1 MLPRHPVGGSSTHG
15 VRNPRP
21 ELELG
26 RQFPHRSRAPD
37 PADRGL
43 LLPPDPS
50 PAQPPTPAAGPGRL
64 ARGRGRGH
72 DQRRHL
78 RNDRRHRRRR
88 GDRDRR
94 DRAGHADPDAPP
106 GHLAAVR
113 RGRRRRGR
121 RRGLGRRGR
130 PGAVSAEPAPA
141 EGASEPAM
149 PAPEPEG
156 ITLEDV
162 QKDEELSS
170 FISAADRVME
180 GLGYTEHGFR
190 HANLTARIA
199 FNVLSRAG
207 FDTHTANLACVA
219 GYLHDVG
226 NMISRFAH
234 GQTGGVLVYQ
244 ALRERVPSNE
254 LSRIAAPIANHEEDN
269 GYAVSPVSAA
279 VILADKSDVH
289 RSRVRKSGQIEFDIH
304 DRVNFAAEQSFL
316 RVDSDAK
323 TVSLELTIDTQ
334 ISQVMEYFEIFL
346 GRMQLCRLA
355 AEVLNCKFK
364 LLINGAELA

>member
-1 MLPRHPVGGSSTHG
+1 
-15 VRNPRP
+15 
-21 ELELG
+21 
-26 RQFPHRSRAPD
+26 
-37 PADRGL
+37 
-43 LLPPDPS
+43 
-50 PAQPPTPAAGPGRL
+50 
-64 ARGRGRGH
+64 
-72 DQRRHL
+72 
-78 RNDRRHRRRR
+78 
-88 GDRDRR
+88 
-94 DRAGHADPDAPP
+94 
-106 GHLAAVR
+106 
-113 RGRRRRGR
+113 
-121 RRGLGRRGR
+121 
-130 PGAVSAEPAPA
+130 VSAEPAPA
-141 EGASEPAM
+141 EGPSEPAEE
-149 PAPEPEG
+149 ASQPEG
-156 ITLEDV
+156 ITLEVV
-162 QKDEELSS
+162 QQDEELSS
-170 FISAADRVME
+170 FIAAADRVME

-199 FNVLSRAG
+199 FNVLSRVG
-207 FDTHTANLACVA
+207 FETHTANLACVA

-226 NMISRFAH
+226 NMISRYAH

-244 ALRERVPSNE
+244 ALHDRVPATD
-254 LSRIAAPIANHEEDN
+254 LAQIVAAIANHEEDN

-316 RVDSDAK
+316 RVDSAAK

-355 AEVLNCKFK
+355 AEVLDCRFK

>member
-1 MLPRHPVGGSSTHG
+1 M
-15 VRNPRP
+15 
-21 ELELG
+21 
-26 RQFPHRSRAPD
+26 
-37 PADRGL
+37 
-43 LLPPDPS
+43 
-50 PAQPPTPAAGPGRL
+50 
-64 ARGRGRGH
+64 
-72 DQRRHL
+72 
-78 RNDRRHRRRR
+78 
-88 GDRDRR
+88 
-94 DRAGHADPDAPP
+94 
-106 GHLAAVR
+106 
-113 RGRRRRGR
+113 
-121 RRGLGRRGR
+121 
-130 PGAVSAEPAPA
+130 SAEPAPV
-141 EGASEPAM
+141 ESPSEPAP
-149 PAPEPEG
+149 PAAEPEV

-170 FISAADRVME
+170 FIAAADRVME

-199 FNVLSRAG
+199 FNVMSRAG
-207 FDTHTANLACVA
+207 FDAHTANLACVA

-226 NMISRFAH
+226 NMISRYAH

-244 ALRERVPSNE
+244 ALRDRVPSSD
-254 LSRIAAPIANHEEDN
+254 LSQIVAAIANHEEDN

>member
-1 MLPRHPVGGSSTHG
+1 MLLAHPGGGSSTPG
-15 VRNPRP
+15 VPTPRP
-21 ELELG
+21 RTTLG
-26 RQFPHRSRAPD
+26 RLPRRARAPD
-37 PADRGL
+37 PADRRL
-43 LLPPDPS
+43 LLPADPA
-50 PAQPPTPAAGPGRL
+50 PAQPSAPAAGPRGIAGGR
-64 ARGRGRGH
+64 RRGH

-78 RNDRRHRRRR
+78 RHDRGHRRRR
-88 GDRDRR
+88 GHRDPG
-94 DRAGHADPDAPP
+94 DRAGHPDPDASS
-106 GHLAAVR
+106 GRLAAVR
-113 RGRRRRGR
+113 RGRCRRGR
-121 RRGLGRRGR
+121 GRRDRRRGR
-130 PGAVSAEPAPA
+130 PGAVSAEPVPAGGQSAPA
-141 EGASEPAM
+141 PPVA
-149 PAPEPEG
+149 EPEG